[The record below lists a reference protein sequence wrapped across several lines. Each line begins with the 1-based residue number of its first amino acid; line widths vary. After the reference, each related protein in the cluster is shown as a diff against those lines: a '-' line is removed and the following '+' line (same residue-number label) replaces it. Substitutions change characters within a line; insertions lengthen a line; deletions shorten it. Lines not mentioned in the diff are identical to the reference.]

1 MKFVFMKNRDV
12 QLIEHINR
20 HYQELIEEVRQ
31 VGSFEDFIKGGVLTK
46 AIKMDILQIAENINH
61 LTEGVSSLLDPV
73 AFHGII
79 SIRNRIVHGYLTVDD
94 EIIWKVI
101 QNRLP
106 KLIEDINNLH
116 K

>member
-1 MKFVFMKNRDV
+1 MKYAFMKERDV

-20 HYQELIEEVRQ
+20 HYQEMLSEVNE
-31 VGSFEDFIKGGVLTK
+31 VETFESFAEGGPMTK

-61 LTEGVSSLLDPV
+61 LSDEASALLDPT
-73 AFHGII
+73 AYHGVI

-106 KLIEDINNLH
+106 KLIEDINNL